1 MADITD
7 KVARTIE
14 DTKSFVDKAGEK
26 MDKASTLL
34 DENTKLANQA
44 MKDYQEAIELLK
56 GAKEDVANAIS
67 TISNGVD
74 AARNQNVPGI
84 VAAAIDGFQQVVSA
98 ISKYTQAVSDVQDKI
113 ENYKKA
119 VEKNKEVL
127 STF

>member
-14 DTKSFVDKAGEK
+14 DTKSFVDTAGEK

-56 GAKEDVANAIS
+56 GAKEDVAKAIS
-67 TISNGVD
+67 TISDGVD

-84 VAAAIDGFQQVVSA
+84 VVAAVDGFQQVVSA
-98 ISKYTQAVSDVQDKI
+98 ISKYTQAVSDVRDKI